1 MIIRIIFFVF
11 YSFHDV
17 ETLQL
22 SIRFIF
28 LYTSLYIHLFDWF
41 FISSLFCLLTYVHLI
56 WSSFI
61 SNFQLIK
68 SFDFEFG
75 FCIPGSVN
83 TWDAVYSLPAMSEKL
98 STNFLKIWIMIVNSI
113 FYYVSMSFAF
123 VTFFLRIFPHVMY
136 IVIPTEN
143 FNFKSW
149 KIDCFK

>member
-11 YSFHDV
+11 YSFSDV
-17 ETLQL
+17 ETSQL

-41 FISSLFCLLTYVHLI
+41 FISSLVCLLTYVHLI

-61 SNFQLIK
+61 SIFQLIK

-83 TWDAVYSLPAMSEKL
+83 TWDAETKFEIKTL
-98 STNFLKIWIMIVNSI
+98 N
-113 FYYVSMSFAF
+113 
-123 VTFFLRIFPHVMY
+123 
-136 IVIPTEN
+136 
-143 FNFKSW
+143 
-149 KIDCFK
+149 